1 VCGALVEK
9 EGKMRR
15 LWVVLALVGVLATA
29 VGAQAG
35 TTVQRIPFDDTFPL
49 CNGDPIHLSGTL
61 LGVVSETAT
70 PSGGEIVGFS
80 FVAQGVSGVD
90 LVTGTVFHAT
100 GLTRDVV
107 VNSPAG
113 GSTETFV
120 NRFHIQAT
128 GGAESF
134 IVTETFHVTVTS
146 DGTVRAFF
154 DNFAST
160 C

>member
-1 VCGALVEK
+1 
-9 EGKMRR
+9 MRR
-15 LWVVLALVGVLATA
+15 LLVILAAVGALAA
-29 VGAQAG
+29 PLGAQAG
-35 TTVQRIPFDDTFPL
+35 TTVQKQTFDDTFPL
-49 CNGDPIHLSGTL
+49 CNGDPIHLSGPL
-61 LGVVSETAT
+61 LAVISETAT
-70 PSGGEIVGFS
+70 PSGGEVLAFH
-80 FVAQGVSGVD
+80 FQPQGVTGVD

-100 GLTRDVV
+100 GLTRDLI

-128 GGAESF
+128 GGAESY
-134 IVTETFHVTVTS
+134 IISELFHVTVTPA
-146 DGTVRAFF
+146 GTVTVFF

>member
-1 VCGALVEK
+1 
-9 EGKMRR
+9 MRR
-15 LWVVLALVGVLATA
+15 LLVILAAVGALAA
-29 VGAQAG
+29 PLGAQAG
-35 TTVQRIPFDDTFPL
+35 TTVEKQTFDDTFPL

-61 LGVVSETAT
+61 VAVISETTT
-70 PSGGEIVGFS
+70 PSGGEVLAFH
-80 FVAQGVSGVD
+80 FQPQGVTGVD

-100 GLTRDVV
+100 GLTRDLI

-128 GGAESF
+128 RGAQSYIISEL
-134 IVTETFHVTVTS
+134 FHVTVTPA
-146 DGTVRAFF
+146 GPVTVFF
-154 DNFAST
+154 DNFSST

>member
-1 VCGALVEK
+1 
-9 EGKMRR
+9 MRR
-15 LWVVLALVGVLATA
+15 LLVILAAVGALAA
-29 VGAQAG
+29 PLGAQAG
-35 TTVQRIPFDDTFPL
+35 TTVEKQTFDDTFPL

-61 LGVVSETAT
+61 VAVISEITT
-70 PSGGEIVGFS
+70 PSGGEVLAFH
-80 FVAQGVSGVD
+80 FQPQGVTGVD

-100 GLTRDVV
+100 GLTRDLI

-128 GGAESF
+128 RGAQSYIISEL
-134 IVTETFHVTVTS
+134 FHVTVTPA
-146 DGTVRAFF
+146 GTVTVFF
-154 DNFAST
+154 DNFSST